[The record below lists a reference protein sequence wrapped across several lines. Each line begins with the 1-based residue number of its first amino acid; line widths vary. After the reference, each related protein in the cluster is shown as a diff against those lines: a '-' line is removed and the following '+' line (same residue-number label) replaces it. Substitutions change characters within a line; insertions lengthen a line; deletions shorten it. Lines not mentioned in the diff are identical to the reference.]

1 VAGVCAGYHRAMLHG
16 RHVER
21 AAIDRL
27 LADASELRSGALA
40 IRGEIGVGKSA
51 LLAYAADRAAEEMR
65 VLWGAGVESESE
77 LAFAALHQLVRPVL
91 DHVERLPGPQAA
103 ALQGA
108 FGLTTTQGT
117 DRFLIGV
124 AALSLL
130 AEVAEERPLVCLVDD
145 AQWLDQPSTDA
156 LSFAARRLEA
166 EGILLL
172 VATRDDDI
180 HVFSAPSFEELRLSG
195 LDADAAG
202 ALLTEQFAAGLAPDV
217 RAHLIEA
224 TQGNPLALL
233 ELPAS
238 LNADQLA
245 GRAPLPD
252 PLPVSASVER
262 LFVERVRR
270 LPESTQTL
278 LLAAAAEETGD
289 PAVIFRAGRGLETGE
304 QAFGIAETAGLV
316 RIAEGRI
323 RFHHPLVRS
332 AVYRGATFSQRQA
345 VHRALATALVG
356 EEHADRRAWHRA
368 AAAVEPDPEVADE
381 LERSAERAR
390 RRSGYAAAARA
401 LERSAELTTAEKL
414 RSRRLADAADA
425 AWLAGQPERAL
436 ELLGRVAD
444 GVLEPRLRADVAHLR
459 GVIELRR
466 GVPADAFTILAAGSA
481 EVARVDPVKA
491 LAMLLPASEA
501 ASYAGDVALTI
512 EAARRAGAL
521 PRGERRVDQFTLG
534 LLVGIGSILEGD
546 TARGAALL
554 REAVILART
563 FDDPSRLGFAGAAA
577 RYLGDDTATHDFY
590 VRAVARARA
599 TGELVLLPYL
609 LESLAVAEAAAGR
622 YTAATASASEGL
634 RLARETGQESSVCRN
649 LSTLALVAATQGRE
663 DACQTYAVEALEL
676 AVPRGLRLQAA
687 SAAWALA
694 LLNLAFSRPVEA
706 LARLETLTAG
716 SETGHPVIAL
726 LSVPDLVEA
735 AVRANQPQRGQTA
748 LAGFEH
754 WAIHTAPPWA
764 LALVPRCRG
773 LLSAGATADRH
784 FAEALRL
791 HGPSSRPFERAR
803 TQLLYGEA
811 LRRARRRAEARE
823 HLRAAFTTFEQLG
836 ASPWAERARTELRA
850 SGETARRR
858 NPGTLDQLTPQEL
871 QIVRFVGQGASNR
884 DVAAQLFLSPRTID
898 YHLRQVFAKLGISSR
913 AELIRLRVDERV
925 TGGPEPV

>member
-1 VAGVCAGYHRAMLHG
+1 MLHG
-16 RHVER
+16 RDVEC

-27 LADASELRSGALA
+27 LADASELRSGALVV
-40 IRGEIGVGKSA
+40 RGEVGVGKSA
-51 LLAYAADRAAEEMR
+51 LLAYAADRATGRMR

-108 FGLTTTQGT
+108 FGLATPRRT

-166 EGILLL
+166 EGIVLL
-172 VATRDDDI
+172 VAARDDDLP
-180 HVFSAPSFEELRLSG
+180 VFTAPSVAELRLNG

-202 ALLTEQFAAGLAPDV
+202 ALLSEQFPAGLAPDV
-217 RAHLIEA
+217 RARLIEV

-238 LNADQLA
+238 LNPDQLA

-252 PLPVSASVER
+252 PLPVSAGVER
-262 LFVERVRR
+262 VFVERVRR

-289 PAVIFRAGRGLETGE
+289 PAVIFRAGRALQTGE

-345 VHRALATALVG
+345 AHRALAAALPG

-381 LERSAERAR
+381 LERSAARAR

-401 LERSAELTTAEKL
+401 LERSAELTTAEDL
-414 RSRRLADAADA
+414 RGRRLAAAADA

-436 ELLGRVAD
+436 ELLDRVAD
-444 GVLEPRLRADVAHLR
+444 GLLEPRLQADVMHLR

-481 EVARVDPVKA
+481 QVAPFDPVKA

-512 EAARRAGAL
+512 EAARRAAAL
-521 PRGERRVDQFTLG
+521 PRGERRVDLFTLG
-534 LLVGIGSILEGD
+534 LLVGVGSILEGD
-546 TARGAALL
+546 TARGAPLL
-554 REAVILART
+554 REAVTLASA

-577 RYLGDDTATHDFY
+577 RYLGDDTATHDFSA
-590 VRAVARARA
+590 RAVARARA
-599 TGELVLLPYL
+599 TGELILLPYL
-609 LESLAVAEAAAGR
+609 LESLAVAEVAAGR

-649 LSTLALVAATQGRE
+649 LSTLALLAAMQGRE
-663 DACQTYAVEALEL
+663 DDCRSYAAEALEH

-687 SAAWALA
+687 SAAWAVALLDLA
-694 LLNLAFSRPVEA
+694 LNRPVEA
-706 LARLETLTAG
+706 LSRLKTLAAG

-735 AVRANQPQRGQTA
+735 AVRANQAQHGQTA
-748 LAGFEH
+748 LAGFEQ
-754 WAIHTAPPWA
+754 WATHTAPPWA
-764 LALVPRCRG
+764 LALLPRCRG
-773 LLSAGATADRH
+773 LLSAGAAANRH

-791 HGPSSRPFERAR
+791 HGPSSRPFDRAR

-823 HLRAAFTTFEQLG
+823 HLRAAFTTFGQLG

-850 SGETARRR
+850 SGETARQRD
-858 NPGTLDQLTPQEL
+858 PSTLDQLTPQEL
-871 QIVRFVGQGASNR
+871 QIVRFVGQGATNR

-898 YHLRQVFAKLGISSR
+898 YHLRQIFTKLGISSR

-925 TGGPEPV
+925 GGEPEPA

>member
-1 VAGVCAGYHRAMLHG
+1 MLHG
-16 RHVER
+16 RHEEC

-27 LADASELRSGALA
+27 LVDAGGQRSGALV
-40 IRGEIGVGKSA
+40 IRGEVGVGKSA
-51 LLAYAADRAAEEMR
+51 LLAYAADRAAGRMR
-65 VLWGAGVESESE
+65 VLWGFGVESESE

-91 DHVERLPGPQAA
+91 DHVERLPGPQAT

-108 FGLTTTQGT
+108 FGLTSTQGR

-124 AALSLL
+124 GVLSLL

-145 AQWLDQPSTDA
+145 AQWLDQPSADA

-166 EGILLL
+166 EGIVLL
-172 VATRDDDI
+172 VAARDDD
-180 HVFSAPSFEELRLSG
+180 FRAFTAPSFEELRLSG

-202 ALLTEQFAAGLAPDV
+202 ELLTEQSPAGLAPNV
-217 RAHLIEA
+217 RERLIEA

-233 ELPAS
+233 ELLGS
-238 LNADQLA
+238 LSADQLA

-252 PLPVSASVER
+252 PLPVSAGVEQVF
-262 LFVERVRR
+262 LERVRR
-270 LPESTQTL
+270 LPDSTQTL
-278 LLAAAAEETGD
+278 LLAVAAEETGD
-289 PAVIFRAGRGLETGE
+289 PAVIFRAGRALGTGV
-304 QAFGIAETAGLV
+304 QAFEMAETAGLM
-316 RIAEGRI
+316 RIADGRI

-332 AVYRGATFSQRQA
+332 AVYRGATLSQRQA
-345 VHRALATALVG
+345 IHQALAAALPG

-368 AAAVEPDPEVADE
+368 AAAMEPDPEVADE

-401 LERSAELTTAEKL
+401 LERSAELTPAEEL

-425 AWLAGQPERAL
+425 AWLAGQPDRAL
-436 ELLGRVAD
+436 GLLDRAAAD
-444 GVLEPRLRADVAHLR
+444 VSEPRLRADVAHLR

-481 EVARVDPVKA
+481 EVAPVDPVKA

-521 PRGERRVDQFTLG
+521 PRGEQRIDQFTLG

-546 TARGAALL
+546 TARGAPLL
-554 REAVILART
+554 REAIMLAQS

-577 RYLGDDTATHDFY
+577 RYLGDDMATHDFY
-590 VRAVARARA
+590 ARAVARARA

-609 LESLAVAEAAAGR
+609 LESLAVAEVAAGR
-622 YTAATASASEGL
+622 YIAATASASEGL

-649 LSTLALVAATQGRE
+649 LSTLALLGAMQGRE
-663 DACQTYAVEALEL
+663 DACRSDAAEALEH

-687 SAAWALA
+687 SATWALA
-694 LLNLAFSRPVEA
+694 LLDLASSRPAEA
-706 LARLETLTAG
+706 LARLERLAAG
-716 SETGHPVIAL
+716 SETGHPVVAL

-735 AVRANQPQRGQTA
+735 AVRANQTERGQTA
-748 LAGFEH
+748 LAGFEQ
-754 WAIHTAPPWA
+754 WATHTAPPWA

-773 LLSAGATADRH
+773 LLSAGAAADRH
-784 FAEALRL
+784 FTEALRL
-791 HGPSSRPFERAR
+791 HGPSSRPFDRAR

-811 LRRARRRAEARE
+811 LRRARRRADARE

-836 ASPWAERARTELRA
+836 AAPWAERARTELRA
-850 SGETARRR
+850 TGETARQRD
-858 NPGTLDQLTPQEL
+858 PSTLDQLTPQEL
-871 QIVRFVGQGASNR
+871 QIVRFVGQGATNR
-884 DVAAQLFLSPRTID
+884 EVAAQLFLSPRTID
-898 YHLRQVFAKLGISSR
+898 YHLRQVFTKLGISSR

-925 TGGPEPV
+925 TSEPEPV

>member
-1 VAGVCAGYHRAMLHG
+1 MVWLVSEAATIEPMLHG
-16 RHVER
+16 RHEEC

-27 LADASELRSGALA
+27 LADASELRSGALV
-40 IRGEIGVGKSA
+40 IRGEVGVGKSA
-51 LLAYAADRAAEEMR
+51 LLAYAADRAAEKMR

-108 FGLTTTQGT
+108 FGLATTNGT

-124 AALSLL
+124 GALSLL

-166 EGILLL
+166 EGVVLL
-172 VATRDDDI
+172 VAARDDDL
-180 HVFSAPSFEELRLSG
+180 HMFTAPSFEELRLTG
-195 LDADAAG
+195 LDADAAA
-202 ALLTEQFAAGLAPDV
+202 ALLTEQSPAGLAPNV
-217 RAHLIEA
+217 RARLIEA
-224 TQGNPLALL
+224 THGNPLALL
-233 ELPAS
+233 ELPSS

-252 PLPVSASVER
+252 PLPVSAGVER
-262 LFVERVRR
+262 VFLERVRR

-289 PAVIFRAGRGLETGE
+289 LAVILRAGRALGTGVE
-304 QAFGIAETAGLV
+304 AFGMAETAGLV

-345 VHRALATALVG
+345 IHQGLAAALEG

-368 AAAVEPDPEVADE
+368 AAATEPAPEVADE

-401 LERSAELTTAEKL
+401 LERSAALTAAEKL
-414 RSRRLADAADA
+414 RSRRLVDAADA
-425 AWLAGQPERAL
+425 AWLAGQPDRAL
-436 ELLGRVAD
+436 GLLDRAAG
-444 GVLEPRLRADVAHLR
+444 GVSEPRLRADIAHLR

-466 GVPADAFTILAAGSA
+466 GVPADAFTILTAGAA
-481 EVARVDPVKA
+481 EVAPVDPVKA

-512 EAARRAGAL
+512 EAARRASAL
-521 PRGERRVDQFTLG
+521 PRGEQRIDQFTVG

-546 TARGAALL
+546 TARGAPLL
-554 REAVILART
+554 REAVVLAQT

-590 VRAVARARA
+590 GRAVARARA

-609 LESLAVAEAAAGR
+609 LESLAVAEVAAGR
-622 YTAATASASEGL
+622 YAAATASASEGL

-649 LSTLALVAATQGRE
+649 LSTLALLAAMQGHE
-663 DACQTYAVEALEL
+663 DACRSYAAEALEH

-687 SAAWALA
+687 SATWALA
-694 LLNLAFSRPVEA
+694 LLDLASSRPAEA

-735 AVRANQPQRGQTA
+735 AVRANQTERGQTA
-748 LAGFEH
+748 LAGFEQ
-754 WAIHTAPPWA
+754 WATHTAPPWA

-773 LLSAGATADRH
+773 LLSAGAAADRH
-784 FAEALRL
+784 FTEALRL
-791 HGPSSRPFERAR
+791 HGPSSRPFDRAR

-811 LRRARRRAEARE
+811 LRRARRRVDARE
-823 HLRAAFTTFEQLG
+823 HLRAALTTFEQLG
-836 ASPWAERARTELRA
+836 ASPWAERARTELRV

-858 NPGTLDQLTPQEL
+858 DPSTLDQLTPQEL
-871 QIVRFVGQGASNR
+871 QIVRFVGQGATNR
-884 DVAAQLFLSPRTID
+884 EVAAQLFLSPRTID
-898 YHLRQVFAKLGISSR
+898 YHLRQVFTKLGISSR
-913 AELIRLRVDERV
+913 AELIRLRV
-925 TGGPEPV
+925 GA

>member
-1 VAGVCAGYHRAMLHG
+1 MLHG
-16 RHVER
+16 RHAEC

-27 LADASELRSGALA
+27 LADASELRSGALV
-40 IRGEIGVGKSA
+40 IRGEVGVGKSA
-51 LLAYAADRAAEEMR
+51 LLAYAADRAAGSMR

-91 DHVERLPGPQAA
+91 DHVERLPGPQAT

-108 FGLTTTQGT
+108 FGLATTQGT
-117 DRFLIGV
+117 NRFLIGV
-124 AALSLL
+124 GALSLF

-166 EGILLL
+166 EGIVLL
-172 VATRDDDI
+172 VAARDDDL
-180 HVFSAPSFEELRLSG
+180 HAFTAPSFQALHLTG
-195 LDADAAG
+195 LDAGAAG
-202 ALLTEQFAAGLAPDV
+202 DLLTEHWPAGLAPTV
-217 RAHLIEA
+217 RERLIAA

-233 ELPAS
+233 ELSGS
-238 LNADQLA
+238 LSADQLA

-252 PLPVSASVER
+252 PLPVSAGVEQVF
-262 LFVERVRR
+262 LERVRR
-270 LPESTQTL
+270 LPDPTQTL
-278 LLAAAAEETGD
+278 LLAVAAEETGD
-289 PAVIFRAGRGLETGE
+289 PAVIFRAGRTLGTGAQALEL
-304 QAFGIAETAGLV
+304 AETAGLV
-316 RIAEGRI
+316 RIAQGRI

-332 AVYRGATFSQRQA
+332 AVYRAATFHQRQA
-345 VHRALATALVG
+345 IHRALAAALEG
-356 EEHADRRAWHRA
+356 EEHADRRAWHRSA
-368 AAAVEPDPEVADE
+368 AAMEPDPEVADE

-401 LERSAELTTAEKL
+401 LERSAELTPTEEL

-425 AWLAGQPERAL
+425 AWLAGQPDRAL
-436 ELLGRVAD
+436 GLLDRATA
-444 GVLEPRLRADVAHLR
+444 GVSGPRLRADVAHLR
-459 GVIELRR
+459 GEIELRR

-481 EVARVDPVKA
+481 EIAPVDPGKA

-512 EAARRAGAL
+512 EAARRAAAL
-521 PRGERRVDQFTLG
+521 PPGEQRVDQFTLG

-546 TARGAALL
+546 TARGAPLL
-554 REAVILART
+554 RQATLLAQT

-590 VRAVARARA
+590 ARAVARARA

-609 LESLAVAEAAAGR
+609 LESLAVAEVAAGR

-634 RLARETGQESSVCRN
+634 RLARETGQQSSVCRN
-649 LSTLALVAATQGRE
+649 LSTLALLGAIQGRE
-663 DACQTYAVEALEL
+663 DACRSYAAEALEH

-687 SAAWALA
+687 SASWALA
-694 LLNLAFSRPVEA
+694 LLDLASSRPAEA
-706 LARLETLTAG
+706 LARLEMLAAG

-735 AVRANQPQRGQTA
+735 AVRANQTERGQTA

-754 WAIHTAPPWA
+754 WATHTAPPWA

-773 LLSAGATADRH
+773 LLSAGAAADRH
-784 FAEALRL
+784 FTEALRL
-791 HGPSSRPFERAR
+791 HGPSSRPFDRAR

-811 LRRARRRAEARE
+811 LRRARRRVDARE
-823 HLRAAFTTFEQLG
+823 HLRAAFATFEQLG
-836 ASPWAERARTELRA
+836 ASPWAERARTELRV
-850 SGETARRR
+850 SGETARQRD
-858 NPGTLDQLTPQEL
+858 PSTLDQLTPQEL
-871 QIVRFVGQGASNR
+871 QIVRFVGQGATNR
-884 DVAAQLFLSPRTID
+884 EVAAQLFLSPRTID
-898 YHLRQVFAKLGISSR
+898 YHLRQVFTKLGISSR
-913 AELIRLRVDERV
+913 AELIRLHV
-925 TGGPEPV
+925 GA

>member
-1 VAGVCAGYHRAMLHG
+1 MLHG
-16 RHVER
+16 RQEECG
-21 AAIDRL
+21 AIDRL
-27 LADASELRSGALA
+27 LADAGGQRSRALVL
-40 IRGEIGVGKSA
+40 RGEVGVGKSA
-51 LLAYAADRAAEEMR
+51 LLAYAADRAAGRMR
-65 VLWGAGVESESE
+65 VLWGSGVESESE

-91 DHVERLPGPQAA
+91 DRVDRLPGPQAT

-108 FGLTTTQGT
+108 FGLAAAQGR

-124 AALSLL
+124 GALSLL

-145 AQWLDQPSTDA
+145 AQWLDQPSTYA

-166 EGILLL
+166 EGIVLL
-172 VATRDDDI
+172 VAARDDDL
-180 HVFSAPSFEELRLSG
+180 HGFTAPSFHELHLTG
-195 LDADAAG
+195 LDAGAAG
-202 ALLTEQFAAGLAPDV
+202 ELLIEQAPAGLAANV
-217 RAHLIEA
+217 RERLIEA

-233 ELPAS
+233 ELVGS
-238 LNADQLA
+238 LSADQLA

-252 PLPVSASVER
+252 PLPASAGVEQVF
-262 LFVERVRR
+262 LERVRR
-270 LPESTQTL
+270 LPDSTQTL
-278 LLAAAAEETGD
+278 LLAVAAEETGD
-289 PAVIFRAGRGLETGE
+289 PAVIFGAARALGSGTLELE
-304 QAFGIAETAGLV
+304 VAATAGLV
-316 RIAEGRI
+316 RMVEGRI
-323 RFHHPLVRS
+323 RFRHPLVRS
-332 AVYRGATFSQRQA
+332 AVYRGATFTQRQA
-345 VHRALATALVG
+345 IHRALAAALAG

-401 LERSAELTTAEKL
+401 LERSAELTPAETL

-425 AWLAGQPERAL
+425 AWLAGQPDRAL
-436 ELLGRVAD
+436 GLLDRAAAGIA
-444 GVLEPRLRADVAHLR
+444 EPRLRADVAHLR
-459 GVIELRR
+459 GLIELRR

-481 EVARVDPVKA
+481 DVAPIDPVKA

-501 ASYAGDVALTI
+501 ATYAGDVALTI
-512 EAARRAGAL
+512 EASRRAAAL
-521 PRGERRVDQFTLG
+521 PRSEQRIDQFTMG

-546 TARGAALL
+546 TARGAPLL
-554 REAVILART
+554 RDAILLAQT

-577 RYLGDDTATHDFY
+577 RYLGDDTAAHDFY
-590 VRAVARARA
+590 ARAVARARA

-609 LESLAVAEAAAGR
+609 LESLAVEEVAAGR

-649 LSTLALVAATQGRE
+649 LSTLALLEAVQGRE
-663 DACQTYAVEALEL
+663 DACRTYAAEALER

-687 SAAWALA
+687 SATWALA
-694 LLNLAFSRPVEA
+694 LLDLVSSRPAEA
-706 LARLETLTAG
+706 LARLETLAAG
-716 SETGHPVIAL
+716 SEAGHPVIAL

-735 AVRANQPQRGQTA
+735 AVRSNQTERGQIA
-748 LAGFEH
+748 LAGFEQ
-754 WAIHTAPPWA
+754 WATHAAPPWA

-784 FAEALRL
+784 FTEALRL
-791 HGPSSRPFERAR
+791 HGLSRRPFDRAR

-811 LRRARRRAEARE
+811 LRRARRRVDARE

-836 ASPWAERARTELRA
+836 AAPWAERARTELRV

-871 QIVRFVGQGASNR
+871 QVARFVGQGATNR
-884 DVAAQLFLSPRTID
+884 EVAAQLFLSPRTID
-898 YHLRQVFAKLGISSR
+898 YHLRQVFTKLGISSR
-913 AELIRLRVDERV
+913 AELIRLRVEA
-925 TGGPEPV
+925 